1 MDPTGEIRPPVQV
14 EQKPTTISQ
23 YVSTTDSK
31 QDEAITQE
39 QPTKYSEERKALGLK
54 EERTL
59 QEIAQEKDRQRKEAV
74 ESYLSYRKSEKK
86 TKTPPTFEDILKQG
100 REKAKSV
107 LDVLS
112 TREKAEI
119 AVRRAK
125 ALAIMTAKGIRN
137 PERVLQILEAEAGN
151 DSELR
156 YINLEDMRKNDS
168 WSTYERKKAVSAFHS
183 IYERAQSNE
192 FINGCLEIG
201 DVLTVWE
208 RMQQMGARFSLN
220 NIGRK
225 DAEQLIPM
233 FQKLARI
240 PSEQFSTMLDDLRQ
254 YSFLFPDRI
263 YSVEDNLAFE
273 PLVEF
278 IASNTQ
284 ISAEQRQ
291 VLETAKRI
299 YQIGEPGSYGY
310 RDFHPILSKHDPFL
324 LLSNRERLSDEL
336 IVLEQL
342 VLDLYDPRVRAGSYL
357 DSHWKQKY
365 LYEKN
370 TYVFGQIDKLAQ
382 AGDLH
387 TLAELIRNGFTIG
400 ADHARV
406 FIDEYRIDEGK
417 LNAVQ
422 EDIRRSAEL
431 LTRFSDK
438 TLLSEVLFIEDL
450 RQSEDPGYE
459 VLSIGRSRFFESLL
473 RERSSSQDALQVAM
487 NIVNKLTDD
496 PAKRVHLLNRF
507 VLFDDD
513 LGVDLN
519 VDNLLFELKSPDVL
533 DKLSQE
539 DRLFWRQIFDW
550 REHKFRGLGK
560 PNNFVLLFFIRNQSR
575 FNEFYQGG
583 RLTDT
588 FFNEFTSFF
597 GRLPDKYFT
606 DYIDETYISSIN
618 GFLLDP
624 KQAPPSIEGLAKALT
639 TLETLTTLN
648 STELQSIYAI
658 LGTDYGKWSSLITDG
673 RPNINLISLV
683 LENSQEVNI
692 ANKLLTAEVITQLP
706 EEQRTFWSVWKDVV
720 GCSKEMSMFLY
731 KNRGRFA
738 DFYQDKH
745 LTPAFLEEFYKD
757 AFSKGTQVDL
767 HGLNMLIRNGFLDNF
782 PRTYFAIWQA
792 INQVNVSY
800 PSIRFAVEH
809 LSEIKGYFNEKGE
822 PNTQLLV
829 YLAKGGAVDLQQA
842 FLSDELLNTFNETEQ
857 VFWREW
863 RNLPYE
869 GKIIF
874 NQKLTD
880 NPQITE
886 DLLRE
891 IKIFNTLFREI
902 EQSPSQKLKKI
913 KDQLISLLLESSQP
927 EQVLRK
933 VRELFERNNLPDFA
947 EKFKIFEILYF
958 TPEIDGKTRFDREME
973 EKGERLSPILRRA
986 SRLRRLDTIYKDL
999 LRISIDSGD
1008 ISLRNYLAAMQE
1020 GQVLLAKVDSEGI
1033 ESLTPEEKIKLTR
1046 VLNRLNVLYE
1056 NSLLARIRGK
1066 SATPLSDDISLEA
1079 RITSLRNDLEVK
1091 EGQTIIDQ
1099 VFEMFVKPLGYES
1112 IDEVL
1117 ARMDSIKEQVH
1128 KRNLSNPRVQEGQ
1141 LEINAGDLLKGIED
1155 DVLGYILQSGLIAR
1169 EYIGV
1174 NADSD
1179 TTPFDTDTGMVLQ
1192 EDLEGGLPHVISSSP
1207 AKEYGNLIIVVRNRG
1222 QFIRTDQQE
1231 SVNLQYNPKNYELFY
1246 SGEVD
1251 KRHFGVRTGIPS
1263 TEIDAII
1270 LTGPLLDENQN
1281 STLRREQIFFNIANN
1296 GFYIPVV
1303 NPEGKVI
1310 FTEEDYNRYR
1320 LDGQRIQEAINQGKF
1335 SPSEFIDILKECPY
1349 LKKLYEMSYGVR
1361 EGYSTEQHTQMV
1373 MNQFE
1378 KYFSAD
1384 FKSTFLTRGDFR
1396 LMLALHDIGKPLSV
1410 YATGSTSAQHEYTKR
1425 VLTYALQVTGI
1436 PPQKVDTIISLVDQD
1451 ILGEYFTGK
1460 IDRDTAVD
1468 KIKDLSLTLG
1478 VLPNELI
1485 NVLRIFYICD
1495 AGSYTADAGGVPS
1508 LDYLFRFDPQNGT
1521 ASFSDEVENKYQEL
1535 LRRLI

>member
-1 MDPTGEIRPPVQV
+1 MDSQVEIRSSVTV
-14 EQKPTTISQ
+14 EQKTT
-23 YVSTTDSK
+23 TT
-31 QDEAITQE
+31 
-39 QPTKYSEERKALGLK
+39 YSEERKALGLK

-59 QEIAQEKDRQRKEAV
+59 QEIAQEKDKQRKEAF

-86 TKTPPTFEDILKQG
+86 TETPPTFEDILKQG

-112 TREKAEI
+112 NREKEEI
-119 AVRRAK
+119 AVIRTK
-125 ALAIMTAKGIRN
+125 ALAIMTTKGIRN
-137 PERVLQILEAEAGN
+137 PERVLQILEAESGN
-151 DSELR
+151 NFELS
-156 YINLEDMRKNDS
+156 YINLEVIRKNDS
-168 WSTYERKKAVSAFHS
+168 WSTYERKRAVSAFNS

-192 FINGCLEIG
+192 FINGCREIG

-220 NIGRK
+220 NIGRQ

-233 FQKLARI
+233 LQKLARI
-240 PSEQFSTMLDDLRQ
+240 PSEQFSTMLNDLRQ
-254 YSFLFPDRI
+254 YSFLFPEGSYI
-263 YSVEDNLAFE
+263 VEDYLVFD

-291 VLETAKRI
+291 VLETARRI
-299 YQIGEPGSYGY
+299 YQIGEPGSYGD
-310 RDFHPILSKHDPFL
+310 RDFHPILSRHDPFL
-324 LLSNRERLSDEL
+324 LFSNKERLSDEL

-342 VLDLYDPRVRAGSYL
+342 VLDFYDPRVGAGSNL

-382 AGDLH
+382 AGYLH

-400 ADHARV
+400 ADHAQV
-406 FIDEYRIDEGK
+406 FTDEYQRDEGK
-417 LNAVQ
+417 LNAMQ

-431 LTRFSDK
+431 LTQFSDK

-450 RQSEDPGYE
+450 RLSQYPEYE
-459 VLSIGRSRFFESLL
+459 VFSIGRSRFFESLV
-473 RERSSSQDALQVAM
+473 RERSSSQDTLQVAM

-496 PAKRVHLLNRF
+496 PAKRAHLLNRF

-519 VDNLLFELKSPDVL
+519 VDNLLFELKWLDVL

-539 DRLFWRQIFDW
+539 DQSFWRQIFDW

-560 PNNFVLLFFIRNQSR
+560 PNNFVLLFFIQNQSK

-588 FFNEFTSFF
+588 FFEEFTSFF
-597 GRLPDKYFT
+597 GRVPDKYLT
-606 DYIDETYISSIN
+606 ADYIDKTYISSIN

-624 KQAPPSIEGLAKALT
+624 KQAPASIEGLTKAFT
-639 TLETLTTLN
+639 TLD
-648 STELQSIYAI
+648 SFELQSIYTI

-673 RPNINLISLV
+673 RPNINLILLV
-683 LENSQEVNI
+683 LKNSQEVNI
-692 ANKLLTAEVITQLP
+692 ANKLLTYDIIAQLP
-706 EEQRTFWSVWKDVV
+706 
-720 GCSKEMSMFLY
+720 
-731 KNRGRFA
+731 
-738 DFYQDKH
+738 
-745 LTPAFLEEFYKD
+745 
-757 AFSKGTQVDL
+757 
-767 HGLNMLIRNGFLDNF
+767 
-782 PRTYFAIWQA
+782 
-792 INQVNVSY
+792 
-800 PSIRFAVEH
+800 
-809 LSEIKGYFNEKGE
+809 
-822 PNTQLLV
+822 
-829 YLAKGGAVDLQQA
+829 
-842 FLSDELLNTFNETEQ
+842 ETEQ

-863 RNLPYE
+863 RNLPDE

-874 NQKLTD
+874 NEKLTD

-891 IKIFNTLFREI
+891 IKMFNTLFEEI
-902 EQSPSQKLKKI
+902 EQSPSQELQKI
-913 KDQLISLLLESSQP
+913 KKQLILQLLRSSQP
-927 EQVLRK
+927 EQKLRQIRK
-933 VRELFERNNLPDFA
+933 LFERNNLPDFA
-947 EKFKIFEILYF
+947 KKFKIFEILYF
-958 TPEIDGKTRFDREME
+958 TQEIDGKTRFDHEME
-973 EKGERLSPILRRA
+973 EKGDILSPILRRA

-999 LRISIDSGD
+999 LRISIDSDD

-1020 GQVLLAKVDSEGI
+1020 GQVLLIKVDSEGI

-1046 VLNRLNVLYE
+1046 VLNRISVLYE

-1091 EGQTIIDQ
+1091 EGQTIIDR
-1099 VFEMFVKPLGYES
+1099 VVEMFVKPLGYES

-1117 ARMDSIKEQVH
+1117 ARMDSIKEKAH
-1128 KRNLSNPRVQEGQ
+1128 KRNLSSPRVQDGQ

-1155 DVLGYILQSGLIAR
+1155 DVLGYILQNGSIAR
-1169 EYIGV
+1169 EYLGV
-1174 NADSD
+1174 NADSKSK
-1179 TTPFDTDTGMVLQ
+1179 TPFDMDTAMVLQ
-1192 EDLEGGLPHVISSSP
+1192 EDLESDLHQVINSSP
-1207 AKEYGNLIIVVRNRG
+1207 AQRYGTIIILVRDRG

-1231 SVNLQYNPKNYELFY
+1231 VVNLKYNPQKYELFY
-1246 SGEVD
+1246 SGIDTE
-1251 KRHFGVRTGIPS
+1251 RHYGVRTGIPS

-1270 LTGPLLDENQN
+1270 LPEPLLDENQD

-1310 FTEEDYNRYR
+1310 FTEEGYNRYR
-1320 LDGQRIQEAINQGKF
+1320 LDGQIIQEAINQGKF

-1349 LKKLYEMSYGVR
+1349 LKKLYEMSSGVG

-1373 MNQFE
+1373 MDQFE

-1425 VLTYALQVTGI
+1425 VLTYALQATGI
-1436 PPQKVDTIISLVDQD
+1436 PPQKVDTIMCLVDQD
-1451 ILGEYFTGK
+1451 ILGEYFKDQINSQDAATQINTLAETIGVSPK
-1460 IDRDTAVD
+1460 ELVD
-1468 KIKDLSLTLG
+1468 I
-1478 VLPNELI
+1478 
-1485 NVLRIFYICD
+1485 LRMFYICD

>member
-1 MDPTGEIRPPVQV
+1 MDSQVEIRSSVTV
-14 EQKPTTISQ
+14 EQKTT
-23 YVSTTDSK
+23 TT
-31 QDEAITQE
+31 
-39 QPTKYSEERKALGLK
+39 YSEERKALGLK

-59 QEIAQEKDRQRKEAV
+59 QEIAQEKDKQRKEAF

-86 TKTPPTFEDILKQG
+86 TETPPTFEDILKQG

-112 TREKAEI
+112 NREKEEI
-119 AVRRAK
+119 AVIRTK
-125 ALAIMTAKGIRN
+125 ALAIMTTKGIRN
-137 PERVLQILEAEAGN
+137 PERVLQILEAESGN
-151 DSELR
+151 NFELS
-156 YINLEDMRKNDS
+156 YINLEVIRKNDS
-168 WSTYERKKAVSAFHS
+168 WSTYERKRAVSAFNS

-192 FINGCLEIG
+192 FINGCREIG

-220 NIGRK
+220 NIGRQ

-233 FQKLARI
+233 LQKLARI
-240 PSEQFSTMLDDLRQ
+240 PSEQFSTMLNDLRQ
-254 YSFLFPDRI
+254 YSFLFPEGSYI
-263 YSVEDNLAFE
+263 VEDYLVFD

-291 VLETAKRI
+291 VLETARRI
-299 YQIGEPGSYGY
+299 YQIGEPGSYGD
-310 RDFHPILSKHDPFL
+310 RDFHPILSRHDPFL
-324 LLSNRERLSDEL
+324 LFSNKERLSDEL

-342 VLDLYDPRVRAGSYL
+342 VLDFYDPRVGAGSNL

-382 AGDLH
+382 AGYLH

-400 ADHARV
+400 ADYAQV
-406 FIDEYRIDEGK
+406 FTDEYQRYEGK
-417 LNAVQ
+417 LNAMQ

-431 LTRFSDK
+431 LTQFSDK

-450 RQSEDPGYE
+450 RLSQYPEYE
-459 VLSIGRSRFFESLL
+459 VFSIGRSRFFESLV
-473 RERSSSQDALQVAM
+473 RERSSSQDTLQVAM

-496 PAKRVHLLNRF
+496 PAKRAHLLNRF

-519 VDNLLFELKSPDVL
+519 VDNLLFELKWLDVL

-539 DRLFWRQIFDW
+539 DQSFWRQIFDW

-560 PNNFVLLFFIRNQSR
+560 PNNFVLLFFIQNQSK

-588 FFNEFTSFF
+588 FFEEFTSFF
-597 GRLPDKYFT
+597 GRVPDKYLT
-606 DYIDETYISSIN
+606 ADYIDKTYISSIN

-624 KQAPPSIEGLAKALT
+624 KQAPASIEGLTKAFT
-639 TLETLTTLN
+639 TLD
-648 STELQSIYAI
+648 SFELQSIYTI

-673 RPNINLISLV
+673 RPNINLILLV
-683 LENSQEVNI
+683 LKNSQEVNI
-692 ANKLLTAEVITQLP
+692 ANKLLTYDIIAQLP
-706 EEQRTFWSVWKDVV
+706 
-720 GCSKEMSMFLY
+720 
-731 KNRGRFA
+731 
-738 DFYQDKH
+738 
-745 LTPAFLEEFYKD
+745 
-757 AFSKGTQVDL
+757 
-767 HGLNMLIRNGFLDNF
+767 
-782 PRTYFAIWQA
+782 
-792 INQVNVSY
+792 
-800 PSIRFAVEH
+800 
-809 LSEIKGYFNEKGE
+809 
-822 PNTQLLV
+822 
-829 YLAKGGAVDLQQA
+829 
-842 FLSDELLNTFNETEQ
+842 ETEQ

-863 RNLPYE
+863 RNLPDE

-874 NQKLTD
+874 NEKLTD

-891 IKIFNTLFREI
+891 IKMFNTLFEEI
-902 EQSPSQKLKKI
+902 EQSPSQELQKI
-913 KDQLISLLLESSQP
+913 KKQLILQLLRSSQP
-927 EQVLRK
+927 EQKLRQIRK
-933 VRELFERNNLPDFA
+933 LFERNNLPDFA
-947 EKFKIFEILYF
+947 KKFKIFEILYF
-958 TPEIDGKTRFDREME
+958 TQEIDGKTRFDHEME
-973 EKGERLSPILRRA
+973 EKGDILSPILRRA

-999 LRISIDSGD
+999 LRISIDSDD

-1020 GQVLLAKVDSEGI
+1020 GQVLLIKVDSEGI

-1046 VLNRLNVLYE
+1046 VLNRISVLYE

-1091 EGQTIIDQ
+1091 EGQTIIDR
-1099 VFEMFVKPLGYES
+1099 VVEMFVKPLGYES

-1117 ARMDSIKEQVH
+1117 ARMDSIKEKAH
-1128 KRNLSNPRVQEGQ
+1128 KRNLSSPRVQDGQ

-1155 DVLGYILQSGLIAR
+1155 DVLGYILQNGSIAR
-1169 EYIGV
+1169 EYLGV
-1174 NADSD
+1174 NADSKSK
-1179 TTPFDTDTGMVLQ
+1179 TPFDMDTAMVLQ
-1192 EDLEGGLPHVISSSP
+1192 EDLESDLHQVINSSP
-1207 AKEYGNLIIVVRNRG
+1207 AQRYGTIIILVRDRG

-1231 SVNLQYNPKNYELFY
+1231 VVNLKYNPQKYELFY
-1246 SGEVD
+1246 SGIDTE
-1251 KRHFGVRTGIPS
+1251 RHYGVRTGIPS

-1270 LTGPLLDENQN
+1270 LPEPLLDENQD

-1310 FTEEDYNRYR
+1310 FTEEDYNLYR

-1335 SPSEFIDILKECPY
+1335 SPSEFINILKECPY
-1349 LKKLYEMSYGVR
+1349 LKKLYEMSSGVG

-1373 MNQFE
+1373 MDQFE

-1425 VLTYALQVTGI
+1425 VLTYALQATGI
-1436 PPQKVDTIISLVDQD
+1436 PPQKVDTIMCLVDQD
-1451 ILGEYFTGK
+1451 ILGEYFKDQINSQDAATQINTLAETIGVSPK
-1460 IDRDTAVD
+1460 ELVD
-1468 KIKDLSLTLG
+1468 I
-1478 VLPNELI
+1478 
-1485 NVLRIFYICD
+1485 LRMFYICD

>member
-1 MDPTGEIRPPVQV
+1 MDSQVEIRSSVTV
-14 EQKPTTISQ
+14 EQKTT
-23 YVSTTDSK
+23 TT
-31 QDEAITQE
+31 
-39 QPTKYSEERKALGLK
+39 YSEERKALGLK

-59 QEIAQEKDRQRKEAV
+59 QEIAQEKDKQRKEAF

-86 TKTPPTFEDILKQG
+86 TETPPTFEDILKQG

-112 TREKAEI
+112 NREKEEI
-119 AVRRAK
+119 AVIRTK
-125 ALAIMTAKGIRN
+125 ALAIMTTKGIRN
-137 PERVLQILEAEAGN
+137 PERVLQILEAESGN
-151 DSELR
+151 NFELS
-156 YINLEDMRKNDS
+156 YINLEVIRKNDS
-168 WSTYERKKAVSAFHS
+168 WSTYERKRAVSAFNS

-192 FINGCLEIG
+192 FINGCREIG

-220 NIGRK
+220 NIGRQ

-233 FQKLARI
+233 LQKLARI
-240 PSEQFSTMLDDLRQ
+240 PSEQFSTMLNDLRQ
-254 YSFLFPDRI
+254 YSFLFPEGSYI
-263 YSVEDNLAFE
+263 VEDYLVFD

-291 VLETAKRI
+291 VLETARRI
-299 YQIGEPGSYGY
+299 YQIGEPGSYGD
-310 RDFHPILSKHDPFL
+310 RDFHPILSRHDPFL
-324 LLSNRERLSDEL
+324 LFSNKERLSDEL

-342 VLDLYDPRVRAGSYL
+342 VLDFYDPRVGAGSNL

-382 AGDLH
+382 AGYLH

-400 ADHARV
+400 ADHAQV
-406 FIDEYRIDEGK
+406 FTDEYQRDEGK
-417 LNAVQ
+417 LNAMQ

-431 LTRFSDK
+431 LTQFSDK

-450 RQSEDPGYE
+450 RLSQYPEYE
-459 VLSIGRSRFFESLL
+459 VFSIGRSRFFESLV
-473 RERSSSQDALQVAM
+473 RERSSSQDTLQVAM

-496 PAKRVHLLNRF
+496 PAKRAHLLNRF

-519 VDNLLFELKSPDVL
+519 VDNLLFELKWLDVL

-539 DRLFWRQIFDW
+539 DQSFWRQIFDW

-560 PNNFVLLFFIRNQSR
+560 PNNFVLLFFIQNQSK

-588 FFNEFTSFF
+588 FFEEFTSFF
-597 GRLPDKYFT
+597 GRVPDKYLT
-606 DYIDETYISSIN
+606 ADYIDKTYISSIN

-624 KQAPPSIEGLAKALT
+624 KQAPASIEGLTKAFT
-639 TLETLTTLN
+639 TLD
-648 STELQSIYAI
+648 SFELQSIYTI

-673 RPNINLISLV
+673 RPNINLILLV
-683 LENSQEVNI
+683 LKNSQEVNI
-692 ANKLLTAEVITQLP
+692 ANKLLTYDIIAQLP
-706 EEQRTFWSVWKDVV
+706 
-720 GCSKEMSMFLY
+720 
-731 KNRGRFA
+731 
-738 DFYQDKH
+738 
-745 LTPAFLEEFYKD
+745 
-757 AFSKGTQVDL
+757 
-767 HGLNMLIRNGFLDNF
+767 
-782 PRTYFAIWQA
+782 
-792 INQVNVSY
+792 
-800 PSIRFAVEH
+800 
-809 LSEIKGYFNEKGE
+809 
-822 PNTQLLV
+822 
-829 YLAKGGAVDLQQA
+829 
-842 FLSDELLNTFNETEQ
+842 ETEQ

-863 RNLPYE
+863 RNLPDE

-874 NQKLTD
+874 NEKLTD

-891 IKIFNTLFREI
+891 IKMFNTFFEEI
-902 EQSPSQKLKKI
+902 EQSPSQELQKI
-913 KDQLISLLLESSQP
+913 KKQLILQLLRSSQP
-927 EQVLRK
+927 EQKLRQIRK
-933 VRELFERNNLPDFA
+933 LFERNNLPDFA
-947 EKFKIFEILYF
+947 KKFKIFEILYF
-958 TPEIDGKTRFDREME
+958 TQEIDGKTRFDHEME
-973 EKGERLSPILRRA
+973 EKGDILSPILRRA

-999 LRISIDSGD
+999 LRISIDSDD

-1020 GQVLLAKVDSEGI
+1020 GQVLLIKVDSEGI

-1046 VLNRLNVLYE
+1046 VLNRISVLYE

-1091 EGQTIIDQ
+1091 EGQTIIDR
-1099 VFEMFVKPLGYES
+1099 VVEMFVKPLGYES

-1117 ARMDSIKEQVH
+1117 ARMDSIKEKAH
-1128 KRNLSNPRVQEGQ
+1128 KRNLSSPRVQDGQ

-1155 DVLGYILQSGLIAR
+1155 DVLGYILQNGSIAR
-1169 EYIGV
+1169 EYLGV
-1174 NADSD
+1174 NADSKSK
-1179 TTPFDTDTGMVLQ
+1179 TPFDMDTAMVLQ
-1192 EDLEGGLPHVISSSP
+1192 EDLESDLHQVINSSP
-1207 AKEYGNLIIVVRNRG
+1207 AQRYGTIIILVRDRG

-1231 SVNLQYNPKNYELFY
+1231 VVNLKYNPQKYELFY
-1246 SGEVD
+1246 SGIDTE
-1251 KRHFGVRTGIPS
+1251 RHYGVRTGIPS

-1270 LTGPLLDENQN
+1270 LPEPLLDENQD

-1310 FTEEDYNRYR
+1310 FTEEGYNRYR
-1320 LDGQRIQEAINQGKF
+1320 LDGQIIQEAINQGKF

-1349 LKKLYEMSYGVR
+1349 LKKLYEMSSGVG

-1373 MNQFE
+1373 MDQFE

-1425 VLTYALQVTGI
+1425 VLTYALQATGI
-1436 PPQKVDTIISLVDQD
+1436 PPQKVDTIMCLVDQD
-1451 ILGEYFTGK
+1451 ILGEYFKDQINSQDAATQINTLAETIGVSPK
-1460 IDRDTAVD
+1460 ELVD
-1468 KIKDLSLTLG
+1468 I
-1478 VLPNELI
+1478 
-1485 NVLRIFYICD
+1485 LRMFYICD

-1535 LRRLI
+1535 LRRFI

>member
-1 MDPTGEIRPPVQV
+1 MDSQVEIRSSVTV
-14 EQKPTTISQ
+14 EQKTT
-23 YVSTTDSK
+23 TT
-31 QDEAITQE
+31 
-39 QPTKYSEERKALGLK
+39 YSEERKALGLK

-59 QEIAQEKDRQRKEAV
+59 QEIAQEKDKQRKEAF

-86 TKTPPTFEDILKQG
+86 TETPPTFEDILKQG

-112 TREKAEI
+112 NREKEEI
-119 AVRRAK
+119 AVIRTK
-125 ALAIMTAKGIRN
+125 ALAIMTTKGIRN
-137 PERVLQILEAEAGN
+137 PERVLQILEAESGN
-151 DSELR
+151 NFELS
-156 YINLEDMRKNDS
+156 YINLEVIRKNDS
-168 WSTYERKKAVSAFHS
+168 WSTYERKRAVSAFNS

-192 FINGCLEIG
+192 FINGCREIG

-220 NIGRK
+220 NIGRQ

-233 FQKLARI
+233 LQKLARI
-240 PSEQFSTMLDDLRQ
+240 PSEQFSTMLNDLRQ
-254 YSFLFPDRI
+254 YSFLFPEGSYI
-263 YSVEDNLAFE
+263 VEDYLVFD

-291 VLETAKRI
+291 VLETARRI
-299 YQIGEPGSYGY
+299 YQIGEPGSYGD
-310 RDFHPILSKHDPFL
+310 RDFHPILSRHDPFL
-324 LLSNRERLSDEL
+324 LFSNKERLSDEL

-342 VLDLYDPRVRAGSYL
+342 VLDFYDPRVGAGSNL

-382 AGDLH
+382 AGYLH

-400 ADHARV
+400 ADHAQV
-406 FIDEYRIDEGK
+406 FTDEYQRDEGK
-417 LNAVQ
+417 LNAMQ

-431 LTRFSDK
+431 LTQFSDK

-450 RQSEDPGYE
+450 RLSQYPEYE
-459 VLSIGRSRFFESLL
+459 VFSIGRSRFFESLV
-473 RERSSSQDALQVAM
+473 RERSSSQDTLQVAM

-496 PAKRVHLLNRF
+496 PAKRAHLLNRF

-519 VDNLLFELKSPDVL
+519 VDNLLFELKWLDVL

-539 DRLFWRQIFDW
+539 DQSFWRQIFDW

-560 PNNFVLLFFIRNQSR
+560 PNNFVLLFFIQNQSK

-588 FFNEFTSFF
+588 FFEEFTSFF
-597 GRLPDKYFT
+597 GRVPDKYLT
-606 DYIDETYISSIN
+606 ADYIDKTYISSIN

-624 KQAPPSIEGLAKALT
+624 KQAPASIEGLTKAFT
-639 TLETLTTLN
+639 TLD
-648 STELQSIYAI
+648 SFELQSIYTI

-673 RPNINLISLV
+673 RPNINLILLV
-683 LENSQEVNI
+683 LKNSQEVNI
-692 ANKLLTAEVITQLP
+692 ANKLLTYDIIAQLP
-706 EEQRTFWSVWKDVV
+706 
-720 GCSKEMSMFLY
+720 
-731 KNRGRFA
+731 
-738 DFYQDKH
+738 
-745 LTPAFLEEFYKD
+745 
-757 AFSKGTQVDL
+757 
-767 HGLNMLIRNGFLDNF
+767 
-782 PRTYFAIWQA
+782 
-792 INQVNVSY
+792 
-800 PSIRFAVEH
+800 
-809 LSEIKGYFNEKGE
+809 
-822 PNTQLLV
+822 
-829 YLAKGGAVDLQQA
+829 
-842 FLSDELLNTFNETEQ
+842 ETEQ

-863 RNLPYE
+863 RNLPDE

-874 NQKLTD
+874 NEKLTD

-891 IKIFNTLFREI
+891 IKMFNTLFEEI
-902 EQSPSQKLKKI
+902 EQSPSQELQKI
-913 KDQLISLLLESSQP
+913 KKQLILQLLRSSQP
-927 EQVLRK
+927 EQKLRQIRK
-933 VRELFERNNLPDFA
+933 LFERNNLPDFA
-947 EKFKIFEILYF
+947 KKFKIFEILYC
-958 TPEIDGKTRFDREME
+958 TQEIDGKTRFDHEME
-973 EKGERLSPILRRA
+973 EKGDILSPILRRA

-999 LRISIDSGD
+999 LRISIDSDD

-1020 GQVLLAKVDSEGI
+1020 GQVLLIKVDSEGI

-1046 VLNRLNVLYE
+1046 VLNRISVLYE

-1091 EGQTIIDQ
+1091 EGQTIIDR
-1099 VFEMFVKPLGYES
+1099 VVEMFVKPLGYES

-1117 ARMDSIKEQVH
+1117 ARMDSIKEKAH
-1128 KRNLSNPRVQEGQ
+1128 KRNLSSPRVQDGQ

-1155 DVLGYILQSGLIAR
+1155 DVLGYILQNGSIAR
-1169 EYIGV
+1169 EYLGV
-1174 NADSD
+1174 NADSKSK
-1179 TTPFDTDTGMVLQ
+1179 TPFDMDTAMVLQ
-1192 EDLEGGLPHVISSSP
+1192 EDLESDLHQVINSSP
-1207 AKEYGNLIIVVRNRG
+1207 AQRYGTIIILVRDRG

-1231 SVNLQYNPKNYELFY
+1231 VVNLKYNPQKYELFY
-1246 SGEVD
+1246 SGIDTE
-1251 KRHFGVRTGIPS
+1251 RHYGVRTGIPS

-1270 LTGPLLDENQN
+1270 LPEPLLDENQD

-1310 FTEEDYNRYR
+1310 FTEEGYNRYR
-1320 LDGQRIQEAINQGKF
+1320 LDGQIIQEAINQGKF

-1349 LKKLYEMSYGVR
+1349 LKKLYEMSSGVG

-1373 MNQFE
+1373 MDQFE

-1425 VLTYALQVTGI
+1425 VLTYALQATGI
-1436 PPQKVDTIISLVDQD
+1436 PPQKVDTIMCLVDQD
-1451 ILGEYFTGK
+1451 ILGEYFKDQINSQDAATQINTLAETIGVSPK
-1460 IDRDTAVD
+1460 ELVD
-1468 KIKDLSLTLG
+1468 I
-1478 VLPNELI
+1478 
-1485 NVLRIFYICD
+1485 LRMFYICD

>member
-1 MDPTGEIRPPVQV
+1 MDSQVEIRSSVTV
-14 EQKPTTISQ
+14 EQKTT
-23 YVSTTDSK
+23 TT
-31 QDEAITQE
+31 
-39 QPTKYSEERKALGLK
+39 YSEERKALGLK

-59 QEIAQEKDRQRKEAV
+59 QEIAQEKDKQRKEAF

-86 TKTPPTFEDILKQG
+86 TETPPTFEDILKQG

-112 TREKAEI
+112 NREKEEI
-119 AVRRAK
+119 AVIRTK
-125 ALAIMTAKGIRN
+125 ALAIMTTKGIRN
-137 PERVLQILEAEAGN
+137 PERVLQILEAESGN
-151 DSELR
+151 NFELS
-156 YINLEDMRKNDS
+156 YINLEVIRKNDS
-168 WSTYERKKAVSAFHS
+168 WSTYERKRAVSAFNS

-192 FINGCLEIG
+192 FINGCREIG

-220 NIGRK
+220 NIGRQ

-233 FQKLARI
+233 LQKLARI
-240 PSEQFSTMLDDLRQ
+240 PSEQFSTMLNDLRQ
-254 YSFLFPDRI
+254 YSFLFPEGSYI
-263 YSVEDNLAFE
+263 VEDYLVFD

-291 VLETAKRI
+291 VLETARRI
-299 YQIGEPGSYGY
+299 YQIGEPGSYGD
-310 RDFHPILSKHDPFL
+310 RDFHPILSRHDPFL
-324 LLSNRERLSDEL
+324 LFSNKERLSDEL

-342 VLDLYDPRVRAGSYL
+342 VLDFYDPRVGAGSNL

-382 AGDLH
+382 AGYLH

-400 ADHARV
+400 ADHAQV
-406 FIDEYRIDEGK
+406 FTDEYQRDEGK
-417 LNAVQ
+417 LNAMQ

-431 LTRFSDK
+431 LTQFSDK

-450 RQSEDPGYE
+450 RLSQYPEYE
-459 VLSIGRSRFFESLL
+459 VLSIGRSRFFESLV
-473 RERSSSQDALQVAM
+473 RERSSSQDTLQVAM

-496 PAKRVHLLNRF
+496 PAKRAHLLNRF

-519 VDNLLFELKSPDVL
+519 VDNLLFELKWLDVL

-539 DRLFWRQIFDW
+539 DQSFWRQIFDW

-560 PNNFVLLFFIRNQSR
+560 PNNFVLLFFIQNQSK

-588 FFNEFTSFF
+588 FFEEFTSFF
-597 GRLPDKYFT
+597 GRVPDKYLT
-606 DYIDETYISSIN
+606 ADYIDETYISSIN

-624 KQAPPSIEGLAKALT
+624 KQAPASIEGLTKAFT
-639 TLETLTTLN
+639 TLD
-648 STELQSIYAI
+648 SFELQSIYTI

-673 RPNINLISLV
+673 RPNINLILLV
-683 LENSQEVNI
+683 LKNSQEVNI
-692 ANKLLTAEVITQLP
+692 ANKLLTYDIIAQLP
-706 EEQRTFWSVWKDVV
+706 
-720 GCSKEMSMFLY
+720 
-731 KNRGRFA
+731 
-738 DFYQDKH
+738 
-745 LTPAFLEEFYKD
+745 
-757 AFSKGTQVDL
+757 
-767 HGLNMLIRNGFLDNF
+767 
-782 PRTYFAIWQA
+782 
-792 INQVNVSY
+792 
-800 PSIRFAVEH
+800 
-809 LSEIKGYFNEKGE
+809 
-822 PNTQLLV
+822 
-829 YLAKGGAVDLQQA
+829 
-842 FLSDELLNTFNETEQ
+842 ETEQ

-863 RNLPYE
+863 RNLPDE

-874 NQKLTD
+874 NEKLTD

-891 IKIFNTLFREI
+891 IKMFNTLFEEI
-902 EQSPSQKLKKI
+902 EQSPSQELQKI
-913 KDQLISLLLESSQP
+913 KKQLILQLLRSSQP
-927 EQVLRK
+927 EQKLRQIRK
-933 VRELFERNNLPDFA
+933 LFERNNLPDFA
-947 EKFKIFEILYF
+947 KKFKIFEILYF
-958 TPEIDGKTRFDREME
+958 TQEIDGKTRFDHEME
-973 EKGERLSPILRRA
+973 EKGEILSPILRRA

-999 LRISIDSGD
+999 LRISIDSDD

-1020 GQVLLAKVDSEGI
+1020 GQVLLIKVDSEGI

-1046 VLNRLNVLYE
+1046 VLNRISVLYE

-1091 EGQTIIDQ
+1091 EGQTIIDR
-1099 VFEMFVKPLGYES
+1099 VVEMFVKPLGYES
-1112 IDEVL
+1112 IDAVL
-1117 ARMDSIKEQVH
+1117 ARMDSIKEQAH
-1128 KRNLSNPRVQEGQ
+1128 KRNLSSPRVQDGQ

-1155 DVLGYILQSGLIAR
+1155 DVLGYILQNGSIAR
-1169 EYIGV
+1169 EYLGV
-1174 NADSD
+1174 NADSKSK
-1179 TTPFDTDTGMVLQ
+1179 TPFDMDTAMVLQ
-1192 EDLEGGLPHVISSSP
+1192 EDLESDLHQVINSSP
-1207 AKEYGNLIIVVRNRG
+1207 AQRYGTIIILVRDRG

-1231 SVNLQYNPKNYELFY
+1231 VVNLKYNPQKYELFY
-1246 SGEVD
+1246 SGIDTE
-1251 KRHFGVRTGIPS
+1251 RHYGVRTGIPS

-1270 LTGPLLDENQN
+1270 LTGPLLNENQD

-1310 FTEEDYNRYR
+1310 FTEEGYNRYR
-1320 LDGQRIQEAINQGKF
+1320 LDGQIIQEAINQGKF

-1349 LKKLYEMSYGVR
+1349 LKKLYEMSSGVG

-1373 MNQFE
+1373 MDQFE

-1425 VLTYALQVTGI
+1425 VLTYALQATGI
-1436 PPQKVDTIISLVDQD
+1436 PPQKVDTIMCLVDQD
-1451 ILGEYFTGK
+1451 ILGEYFKDQINSQDAATQINTLAETIGVSPK
-1460 IDRDTAVD
+1460 ELVD
-1468 KIKDLSLTLG
+1468 I
-1478 VLPNELI
+1478 
-1485 NVLRIFYICD
+1485 LRMFYICD

>member
-1 MDPTGEIRPPVQV
+1 MDPRVEIRSSSVTV
-14 EQKPTTISQ
+14 EQKTTTISQ
-23 YVSTTDSK
+23 EKSGKVFERTRKWLLEAARLLQIGRAALQELSQPPSTIPLETTEKIEQPNLPITYSK
-31 QDEAITQE
+31 QAEVITQE
-39 QPTKYSEERKALGLK
+39 HPAKYSEERRALGLR

-59 QEIAQEKDRQRKEAV
+59 QEIAQEKDKQRKEAV
-74 ESYLSYRKSEKK
+74 ESYLLYRRREKK
-86 TKTPPTFEDILKQG
+86 IKTPPRFEDILKQG

-112 TREKAEI
+112 IGEKVEI
-119 AVRRAK
+119 ALKRIK
-125 ALAIMTAKGIRN
+125 ALAIMTTKGIRN
-137 PERVLQILEAEAGN
+137 PERVLQILEAESGN
-151 DSELR
+151 NFELS
-156 YINLEDMRKNDS
+156 YINLEVIRKNDS
-168 WSTYERKKAVSAFHS
+168 WSTYERKRAVSAFNS

-192 FINGCLEIG
+192 FINGCREIG

-220 NIGRK
+220 NIGRQ

-233 FQKLARI
+233 LQKLARI
-240 PSEQFSTMLDDLRQ
+240 PSEQFSTMLNDLRQ
-254 YSFLFPDRI
+254 YSFLFPEGSYI
-263 YSVEDNLAFE
+263 VEDYLVFD

-291 VLETAKRI
+291 VLETARRI
-299 YQIGEPGSYGY
+299 YQIGEPGSYGD
-310 RDFHPILSKHDPFL
+310 RDFHPILSRHDPFL
-324 LLSNRERLSDEL
+324 LFSNRERLSDDL

-342 VLDLYDPRVRAGSYL
+342 VLDLYDP
-357 DSHWKQKY
+357 KY
-365 LYEKN
+365 LYKKN

-382 AGDLH
+382 AGYLH

-400 ADHARV
+400 ADHAQV
-406 FIDEYRIDEGK
+406 FTDEYQRDEGK
-417 LNAVQ
+417 LNAMQ

-431 LTRFSDK
+431 LTQFSDK

-450 RQSEDPGYE
+450 RLSQYPEYE
-459 VLSIGRSRFFESLL
+459 VFSIGRSRFFESLV
-473 RERSSSQDALQVAM
+473 RERSSSQDTLQVAM

-496 PAKRVHLLNRF
+496 PAKRAHLLNRF

-519 VDNLLFELKSPDVL
+519 VDNLLFELKWLDVL

-539 DRLFWRQIFDW
+539 DQSFWRQIFDW

-560 PNNFVLLFFIRNQSR
+560 PNNFVLLFFIQNQSK

-588 FFNEFTSFF
+588 FFEEFTSFF
-597 GRLPDKYFT
+597 GRVPDKYLT
-606 DYIDETYISSIN
+606 ADYIDKTYISSIN

-624 KQAPPSIEGLAKALT
+624 KQAPASIEGLAEAFT
-639 TLETLTTLN
+639 TLD
-648 STELQSIYAI
+648 SFELQSICAI

-673 RPNINLISLV
+673 RPNINLILLV
-683 LENSQEVNI
+683 LTNSQEVNI
-692 ANKLLTAEVITQLP
+692 ANKLLTYDIIAQLP
-706 EEQRTFWSVWKDVV
+706 
-720 GCSKEMSMFLY
+720 
-731 KNRGRFA
+731 
-738 DFYQDKH
+738 
-745 LTPAFLEEFYKD
+745 
-757 AFSKGTQVDL
+757 
-767 HGLNMLIRNGFLDNF
+767 
-782 PRTYFAIWQA
+782 
-792 INQVNVSY
+792 
-800 PSIRFAVEH
+800 
-809 LSEIKGYFNEKGE
+809 
-822 PNTQLLV
+822 
-829 YLAKGGAVDLQQA
+829 
-842 FLSDELLNTFNETEQ
+842 ETEQ
-857 VFWREW
+857 VFWHEW
-863 RNLPYE
+863 RNLPDE

-874 NQKLTD
+874 NEKLTD

-891 IKIFNTLFREI
+891 IKMFNTLFEEI
-902 EQSPSQKLKKI
+902 EQSPSQELQKI
-913 KDQLISLLLESSQP
+913 KKQLILQLLRSSQP
-927 EQVLRK
+927 EQKLRQIRK
-933 VRELFERNNLPDFA
+933 LFERNNLPDFA
-947 EKFKIFEILYF
+947 KKFKIFEILYC
-958 TPEIDGKTRFDREME
+958 TQEIDGKTRFDHEME
-973 EKGERLSPILRRA
+973 EKGEILSPILRRA

-999 LRISIDSGD
+999 LRISIDSDD

-1020 GQVLLAKVDSEGI
+1020 GQVLLIKVDSEGI

-1046 VLNRLNVLYE
+1046 VLNRISVLYE

-1091 EGQTIIDQ
+1091 EGQKIIDR
-1099 VFEMFVKPLGYES
+1099 VVEMFVKPLGYES

-1117 ARMDSIKEQVH
+1117 ARMDSIKEKAH
-1128 KRNLSNPRVQEGQ
+1128 KRNLSSPRVQDGQ

-1155 DVLGYILQSGLIAR
+1155 DVLGYILQNGSIAR
-1169 EYIGV
+1169 EYLGV
-1174 NADSD
+1174 NADSKSK
-1179 TTPFDTDTGMVLQ
+1179 TPFDMDTAMVLQ
-1192 EDLEGGLPHVISSSP
+1192 EDLESDLHQVINSSP
-1207 AKEYGNLIIVVRNRG
+1207 AQRYGTIIILVRDRG

-1231 SVNLQYNPKNYELFY
+1231 VVNLKYNPQKYELFY
-1246 SGEVD
+1246 SGIDTE
-1251 KRHFGVRTGIPS
+1251 RHYGVRTGIPS

-1270 LTGPLLDENQN
+1270 LTGPLLNENQN

-1310 FTEEDYNRYR
+1310 FTEEGYNRYR
-1320 LDGQRIQEAINQGKF
+1320 LDGQIIQEAINQGKF

-1349 LKKLYEMSYGVR
+1349 LKKLYEMSSGVG

-1373 MNQFE
+1373 MDQFE

-1410 YATGSTSAQHEYTKR
+1410 YATGLTSAQHEYTKR
-1425 VLTYALQVTGI
+1425 VLTYALQATGI
-1436 PPQKVDTIISLVDQD
+1436 PPQKVDTIMCLVDQD
-1451 ILGEYFTGK
+1451 ILGEYFKDQINSQDAATQINTLAETIGVSPK
-1460 IDRDTAVD
+1460 ELVD
-1468 KIKDLSLTLG
+1468 I
-1478 VLPNELI
+1478 
-1485 NVLRIFYICD
+1485 LRMFYICD